1 MTKCLNSTTND
12 IELDLL
18 LAKTTTFSSSLTL
31 LNQLVNNYFLE
42 FNELNLF
49 EQINEVK
56 HFLEQEKDNDR
67 FEQEQERLL
76 NMRNL
81 LKRVLENTQ
90 VFDTR

>member
-1 MTKCLNSTTND
+1 
-12 IELDLL
+12 
-18 LAKTTTFSSSLTL
+18 
-31 LNQLVNNYFLE
+31 
-42 FNELNLF
+42 
-49 EQINEVK
+49 VK

>member
-1 MTKCLNSTTND
+1 MK
-12 IELDLL
+12 
-18 LAKTTTFSSSLTL
+18 
-31 LNQLVNNYFLE
+31 Y
-42 FNELNLF
+42 
-49 EQINEVK
+49 
-56 HFLEQEKDNDR
+56 FLEQEKDNDR